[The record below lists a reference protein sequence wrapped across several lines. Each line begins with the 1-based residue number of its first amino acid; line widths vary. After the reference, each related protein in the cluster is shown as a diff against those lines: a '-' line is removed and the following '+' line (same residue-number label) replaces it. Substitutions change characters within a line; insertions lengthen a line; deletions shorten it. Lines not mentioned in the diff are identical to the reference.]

1 MRNQQL
7 NYRIYATLLD
17 SFFNY
22 LNSDTIYERYYG
34 WSENPPCT
42 EEEFQQKQFQEL
54 IDRINR
60 KPFDNEKADRGTAFN
75 EVIDCMVEN
84 RKSETVK
91 VDRVYKE
98 VSSYDICNEFCNQK
112 NCDYNCGNCGEK
124 YNQALERAFKSKA
137 IEVVA
142 LKATYNNR
150 EFTFPI
156 SICREF
162 ANYFKGALTQ
172 QRVEA
177 ILPTRFGDVLVYGFI
192 DELMPTSVHDIKT
205 TGSYT
210 VGKFKDHH
218 QHLVYP
224 YALMQNGS
232 DVRTFEYDIVEFN
245 KGGYVVDTYT
255 ETYVF
260 NPERDIPILTN
271 HCEEFIRFLEENRG
285 LINDKKIFGGEN

>member
-1 MRNQQL
+1 MQPK
-7 NYRIYATLLD
+7 YCFYATILD
-17 SFFNY
+17 AYWGY
-22 LNSDTIYERYYG
+22 LNSDVVWDNYWG
-34 WSENPPCT
+34 WSENPPHT
-42 EEEFQQKQFQEL
+42 PDEFHEMKFNEL

-60 KPFDNEKADRGTAFN
+60 VPFDNEKADRGTCFN

-98 VSSYDICNEFCNQK
+98 VNNYDICNEFCNQK
-112 NCDYNCGNCGEK
+112 NCDYDCDNCGEK
-124 YNQALERAFKSKA
+124 YNQARERAFKSKA

-177 ILPTRFGDVLVYGFI
+177 ILPTRYGDVLVYGFI

-205 TGSYT
+205 TGSYS
-210 VGKFKDHH
+210 VGKFKNNF

-224 YALMQNGS
+224 YALIQNGN
-232 DVRTFEYDIVEFN
+232 DIRTFEYNILEFS
-245 KGGYVVDTYT
+245 KAGYPVDTYT

-271 HCEEFIRFLEENRG
+271 HCEDFIRFLEENKG
-285 LINDKKIFGGEN
+285 LITDTKIINLQSNE

>member
-1 MRNQQL
+1 MNQQPK
-7 NYRIYATLLD
+7 YRIYATLLD
-17 SFFNY
+17 AFGAY
-22 LNSDTIYERYYG
+22 LNSDVIWDKYYAF
-34 WSENPPCT
+34 SENPPCD
-42 EEEFQQKQFQEL
+42 EDEFREKQFHEL

-60 KPFDNEKADRGTAFN
+60 KPFDSEKADRGTAFN
-75 EVIDCMVEN
+75 EVIDCMIEN

-91 VDRVYKE
+91 VEKVYKVNRFGACDEMGKPLYYDEEETKE
-98 VSSYDICNEFCNQK
+98 VI
-112 NCDYNCGNCGEK
+112 
-124 YNQALERAFKSKA
+124 
-137 IEVVA
+137 A

-156 SICREF
+156 SLCREF
-162 ANYFKGALTQ
+162 AAYYKGALTQ

-177 ILPTRFGDVLVYGFI
+177 ILPTAYGNVLVYGLI

-232 DVRTFEYDIVEFN
+232 DVRTFEYNIVEFN

-271 HCEEFIRFLEENRG
+271 HCEEFIRFLEENRE
-285 LINDKKIFGGEN
+285 LITDKKILGGEN